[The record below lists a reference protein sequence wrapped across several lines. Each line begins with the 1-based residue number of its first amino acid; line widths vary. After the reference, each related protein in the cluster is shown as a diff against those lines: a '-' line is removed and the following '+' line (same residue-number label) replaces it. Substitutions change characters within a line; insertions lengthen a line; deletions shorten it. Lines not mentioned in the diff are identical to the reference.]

1 MTVIERPREA
11 VFDFVATEFFRNYPR
26 WAPEVKELAALSP
39 GPLRVGSLGR
49 QVRVDFGRRTEA
61 TFRVTRLEPGALIGF
76 EGLSMPFTI
85 AYAFAPF
92 GDHTRVTLTFQL
104 LRLEF
109 FMRPFERLIRSA
121 ARDSVGGTM
130 RQLKRLA
137 ELEIAAGAAAMPDP
151 RAANAAVPQVDQP
164 LPPAADGTPAPAEP
178 SAVLAPPTLPP
189 AGPGPDLSRA

>member
-1 MTVIERPREA
+1 VTVIERPREA

-49 QVRVDFGRRTEA
+49 QVRVDFGRRSEA
-61 TFRVTRLEPGALIGF
+61 TFRVARLEPGALIGF

-109 FMRPFERLIRSA
+109 YMRPFERLIRSA

-137 ELEIAAGAAAMPDP
+137 ELEIAPGAAAVPDP
-151 RAANAAVPQVDQP
+151 PAANAAALQIDQPMPPAAGGVQAPGEPPAAPAP
-164 LPPAADGTPAPAEP
+164 LPPAGA
-178 SAVLAPPTLPP
+178 
-189 AGPGPDLSRA
+189 GPDLSRA